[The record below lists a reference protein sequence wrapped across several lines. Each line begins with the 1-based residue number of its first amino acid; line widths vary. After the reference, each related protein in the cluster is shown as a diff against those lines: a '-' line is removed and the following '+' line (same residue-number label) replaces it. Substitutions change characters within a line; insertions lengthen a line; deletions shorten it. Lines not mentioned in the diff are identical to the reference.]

1 MDDATTL
8 VRRQIERELAASL
21 RRPLVIG
28 VSGAQGCGKSTM
40 ARTLA
45 QQLTMDG
52 VRAAHLSLDDFYLG
66 RAERRK
72 LAARLHPLFVTR
84 GPPGTHDVAAALAL
98 VGKIKSGEAAAAPQF
113 DKGRDEPLDQKR
125 EIPAGLQVFIF
136 EGWCLGA
143 RAQSARDLAAPINML
158 ETVYDAQGVWRGA
171 VNDALGGAY
180 QRLFAEIDHL
190 IFLKAPNFD
199 IVSRWRNE
207 QERALADASSPD
219 QRPLLMSADEVSFF
233 VQHFERVTRSM
244 LADLPGRAGLTLQLD
259 ERRRVTGATAPKTER

>member
-8 VRRQIERELAASL
+8 VRRQIERELSASL

-40 ARTLA
+40 ARSLVN
-45 QQLTMDG
+45 QLTTEG
-52 VRAAHLSLDDFYLG
+52 VSAAHLSLDDFYLG

-84 GPPGTHDVAAALAL
+84 GPPGTHDVAAARAL
-98 VGKIKSGEAAAAPQF
+98 LGKIKFGAAAPAPQF
-113 DKGRDEPLDQKR
+113 DKGRDEPLDLKR
-125 EIPAGLQVFIF
+125 EIPARLQVFIF

-143 RAQSARDLAAPINML
+143 KAQNERDLAAPINML

-180 QRLFAEIDHL
+180 QRLFAEVDHL
-190 IFLKAPNFD
+190 VYLRAPNFD

-207 QERALADASSPD
+207 QERALADASPPD
-219 QRPLLMSADEVSFF
+219 QRPLLMSADEISFF

-244 LADLPGRAGLTLQLD
+244 MTDLPGRAGLTLQLD
-259 ERRRVTGATAPKTER
+259 ERRRVIGVTTPKTAR

>member
-8 VRRQIERELAASL
+8 VRRLIGRELSASL

-28 VSGAQGCGKSTM
+28 LSGAQGCGKSTI

-45 QQLTMDG
+45 QQLTIEN
-52 VRAAHLSLDDFYLG
+52 VSAAHLSLDDFYLG

-98 VGKIKSGEAAAAPQF
+98 IGKIKSGEAASAPQF
-113 DKGRDEPLDQKR
+113 DKGRDDAIGLKR
-125 EIPAGLQVFIF
+125 EIPSGLQVFIF

-143 RAQSARDLAAPINML
+143 KAQNERDLAAPINML

-171 VNDALGGAY
+171 VNAALDGAY
-180 QRLFAEIDHL
+180 KKLFTQIDHL
-190 IFLKAPNFD
+190 VYLRAPNFN

-207 QERALADASSPD
+207 QERALADASPPD
-219 QRPLLMSADEVSFF
+219 QRPLLMSADEISFF

-244 LADLPGRAGLTLQLD
+244 MTDLPGPADLTLQLD
-259 ERRRVTGATAPKTER
+259 ERRRVIGVTTPKTAR